1 MSRRA
6 AVRPWLICLTA
17 LAAVW
22 WACVAVSDYF
32 TAVAGGPVRSA
43 EDFRKRDIATRQ
55 AGDRTVRALRPGAG
69 KPEWARADDGST
81 SCVDDLGFDDGDVTR
96 KQPGYVWRLSYSG
109 KDAYMTDLG
118 KLREAWEDRGLKV
131 QDLPPP
137 EQLNPARPLPDWPGI
152 RTTDEHGVAIRMNL
166 NRYTGEPN
174 VTTDGGCVRYDR
186 AAKVTARTRE
196 GAAGGH
202 TAKEGRVVYRDGTE
216 VTIGAVQPFTPTPEM
231 LPPSTPTPA
240 HAYRVTVTVTNKS
253 GAALELRRYE
263 TGAWARTNPDL
274 TELSAYTTGFDTT
287 SPTRV
292 APGETTHFE
301 FAYAAQEK
309 PPHLDFAFGPG
320 DLHTPYTWRLAV
332 R

>member
-186 AAKVTARTRE
+186 AAKVTARERK
-196 GAAGGH
+196 GQQL
-202 TAKEGRVVYRDGTE
+202 VYADD
-216 VTIGAVQPFTPTPEM
+216 VQVSIGQPERFTPSPER
-231 LPPSTPTPA
+231 LDPEAPTPTY
-240 HAYRVTVTVTNKS
+240 AYRVTVTVTNKS
-253 GAALELRRYE
+253 GAALELHSYD
-263 TGAWARTNPDL
+263 TGARARTNPDL
-274 TELSAYTTGFDTT
+274 LELSSYTTGLDSTGAT
-287 SPTRV
+287 KV
-292 APGETTHFE
+292 DAGETAHFE
-301 FAYAAQEK
+301 FAYGARKK
-309 PPHLDFAFGPG
+309 PSTMDFSFAPG